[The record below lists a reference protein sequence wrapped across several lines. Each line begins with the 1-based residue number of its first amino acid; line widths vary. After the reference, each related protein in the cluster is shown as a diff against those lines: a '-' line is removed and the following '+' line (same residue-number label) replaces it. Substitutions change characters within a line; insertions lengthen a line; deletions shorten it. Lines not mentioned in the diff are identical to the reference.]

1 MQEASQR
8 KGESVWSKCPR
19 MNPYWNNRNGWS
31 ILTST
36 LTNSVLYLSN
46 KNYDAKTVSG
56 SK

>member
-19 MNPYWNNRNGWS
+19 MNPYWNNRNGWP